1 MLNVYERLQ
10 REGKIGPRDENGV
23 PRPFQEF
30 PKRIDLAD
38 GSSKIVLSQ
47 REELAFAGQIAGKGA
62 AQDDP
67 VVEERNRLAMQVAEM
82 QAANERLRE
91 QLASMKEAAVAAPP
105 ANDLPPGVTIGN
117 ASLITAG
124 GTSKFRSP
132 PAPATVAAQQAALAI
147 GGEKNG

>member
-30 PKRIDLAD
+30 PKRVDLAD
-38 GSSKIVLSQ
+38 GSSKIVYSQ
-47 REELAFAGQIAGKGA
+47 REELAYAGLIAGKDA
-62 AQDDP
+62 PQDDP
-67 VVEERNRLAMQVAEM
+67 VVEERNRLALQVAEM

-91 QLASMKEAAVAAPP
+91 QLASMAKGPAAPP
-105 ANDLPPGVTIGN
+105 PEGLPPGVTIGN

-124 GTSKFRSP
+124 GSSKFRSP
-132 PAPATVAAQQAALAI
+132 PAPATVAAQQAVAE
-147 GGEKNG
+147 EKTNG

>member
-38 GSSKIVLSQ
+38 GSSKIVHSQ
-47 REELAFAGQIAGKGA
+47 REELAHAGMLAGALA
-62 AQDDP
+62 APDDP
-67 VVEERNRLAMQVAEM
+67 VVGERNRLAQQVAEM

-91 QLASMKEAAVAAPP
+91 QLAAMAKAGPP
-105 ANDLPPGVTIGN
+105 AKTPEGLPPGVTIGN
-117 ASLITAG
+117 ASLQTASG
-124 GTSKFRSP
+124 VSKFRSP
-132 PAPATVAAQQAALAI
+132 PAPATVAAAKAAE
-147 GGEKNG
+147 GEEKANG